1 MYFRTLNFYPNKLV
15 NFILLKKIIFLLIIV
30 LFASCDDE
38 KKSKNIALDSVE
50 PEIIY
55 KYGFVFNDYNVI
67 RDTIK
72 KNENFSEIL
81 SKYNVSYPKVLE
93 IVNKVK
99 DTFDARKIRSGI
111 PYTILAKKDSTAE
124 AQIFIYKH
132 SLVRYTVI
140 DFKDSAIVAY
150 NAKIP
155 IKTVVK
161 TASGII
167 TNNLSETMSD
177 LGLNSYLT
185 SKMADDIYA
194 WTIDFSRLQ
203 KNDKFKIIYEQLY
216 INDTIPVGIGEVKAT
231 YFEHGGKPFYAF
243 KFLADSTIGIPD
255 YFDDKATNL
264 RRQFLK
270 MPVKFSRI
278 SSRYN
283 LRRRIAYYGNKVRP
297 HKGTDFAAAIGTEIM
312 ATANGTV
319 SESRY
324 KGANGNYVKVR
335 HNSTYSTQYL
345 HMSKRA
351 VKVGQVVKQGDVI
364 GYIGMT
370 GNTAGPHVCYRFWK
384 NGVQVDPLK
393 QKLPAAKPMKEAIK
407 PSFFE
412 FTLPLKK
419 ELDAIKYLNINN
431 EIGSSIEELNS

>member
-1 MYFRTLNFYPNKLV
+1 M
-15 NFILLKKIIFLLIIV
+15 KKIALLLIII
-30 LFASCDDE
+30 LFASCSDE
-38 KKSKNIALDSVE
+38 KKSVNIAHEVTE

-67 RDTIK
+67 QDTIK

-81 SKYNVSYPKVLE
+81 GKYNVSYPKILN
-93 IVNKVK
+93 IVNKIK
-99 DTFDARKIRSGI
+99 DTFDARRIRSGI
-111 PYTILAKKDSTAE
+111 PYTILAKKDSTAQ
-124 AQIFIYKH
+124 AQVLIYKH

-140 DFKDSAIVAY
+140 DFKDSTIVAY

-155 IKTVVK
+155 IKTVEK

-167 TNNLSETMSD
+167 TNNLSETMNE

-203 KNDKFKIIYEQLY
+203 KYDKFKIIYEQLY
-216 INDTIPVGIGEVKAT
+216 INDTIPVGIGNVKAS

-243 KFLADSTIGIPD
+243 KFLADSTIGISD
-255 YFDDKATNL
+255 YFDDKAANL

-270 MPVKFSRI
+270 MPVQFSRI

-283 LRRRIAYYGNKVRP
+283 LKRRIAYYGNKIRP
-297 HKGTDFAAAIGTEIM
+297 HKGTDFAAPIGTPIM
-312 ATANGTV
+312 STANGTV
-319 SESRY
+319 TESRY
-324 KGANGNYVKVR
+324 KGANGNYVKIR

-364 GYIGMT
+364 GFIGMT

-393 QKLPAAKPMKEAIK
+393 QKLPAAKPMNEDIK
-407 PSFFE
+407 PTFFK

-419 ELDAIKYLNINN
+419 ELDAIKYPNINN
-431 EIGSSIEELNS
+431 EIGSSKEELNS